1 VLLKLDFDICIWNTD
16 FDQRVRGRVVT
27 SCCRKFV
34 LICCLAVFAEIEV
47 WTNCAFVSDTT
58 NTSFDTG
65 AAVAVAMDMAMLQG
79 LRNETLNCVWKMFVD
94 CSKCMTRMDRRRILD
109 AVVAEII
116 IATFE
121 TFVSDTNN
129 VLQLEWLEI

>member
-1 VLLKLDFDICIWNTD
+1 M
-16 FDQRVRGRVVT
+16 RGRVAT
-27 SCCRKFV
+27 SCCREFV
-34 LICCLAVFAEIEV
+34 LICSLAVFAEIEV

-58 NTSFDTG
+58 NTSFDASAG
-65 AAVAVAMDMAMLQG
+65 AAVAMDMAMLQS
-79 LRNETLNCVWKMFVD
+79 LRNETLDRVWKMFVD

-121 TFVSDTNN
+121 AFVSDTNN
-129 VLQLEWLEI
+129 VLQLEWLER